1 MGNLGGLSGVSVR
14 VVLPLAILVV
24 GLVSINVW
32 QQKQRTA
39 EYVEI
44 DTQLL
49 SDDLPIDA
57 YLDKDFEAW
66 LNRRGS
72 T

>member
-1 MGNLGGLSGVSVR
+1 LSGVSVR
-14 VVLPLAILVV
+14 FVLPVAVLVV
-24 GLVSINVW
+24 GLVSVNVW

-57 YLDKDFEAW
+57 YLDQDFEAW
-66 LNRRGS
+66 LKRRGS